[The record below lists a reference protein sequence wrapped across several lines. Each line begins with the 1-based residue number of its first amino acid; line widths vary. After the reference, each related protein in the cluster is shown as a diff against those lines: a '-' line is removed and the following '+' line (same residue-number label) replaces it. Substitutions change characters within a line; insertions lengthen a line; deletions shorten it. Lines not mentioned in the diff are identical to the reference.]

1 LRFAAQYPFFA
12 LLESGGKMSRL
23 YLYSDRTGREVFRA
37 IDPDERLPVPEV
49 GETIKL
55 ESHRYTIEYVRLIE
69 SISPATLPKEYRVR
83 VHPIEERAQAAT
95 PFKR

>member
-1 LRFAAQYPFFA
+1 
-12 LLESGGKMSRL
+12 MSRL
-23 YLYSDRTGREVFRA
+23 YLYSDRNGREVFRA
-37 IDPDERLPVPEV
+37 IDPDEQLPVPEV

-55 ESHRYTIEYVRLIE
+55 DRHRYKVEYVRLVE

-95 PFKR
+95 PFQR

>member
-1 LRFAAQYPFFA
+1 
-12 LLESGGKMSRL
+12 MSRL
-23 YLYSDRTGREVFRA
+23 YLYSDRNGHEVFRA

-49 GETIKL
+49 GETIRL
-55 ESHRYTIEYVRLIE
+55 DRHRYTVEYVRLVE

-83 VHPIEERAQAAT
+83 VHLLEERAQAAT